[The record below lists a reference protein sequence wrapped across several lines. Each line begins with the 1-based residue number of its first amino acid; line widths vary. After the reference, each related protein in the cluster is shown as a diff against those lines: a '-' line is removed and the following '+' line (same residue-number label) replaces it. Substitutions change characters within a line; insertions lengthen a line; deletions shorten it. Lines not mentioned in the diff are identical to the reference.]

1 MGSSHTPEVV
11 DGPLAV
17 ADVPGGRLVT
27 ADSCRS
33 HMQEVVGD
41 LYRKCSFCPRVQEL
55 SGCSSCSGKFGWLN
69 QDAKKEV

>member
-17 ADVPGGRLVT
+17 ADVPGGHLVA

-33 HMQEVVGD
+33 HMQEVAGD
-41 LYRKCSFCPRVQEL
+41 LYRKCSFCERFQQLLRKIWMAETGRAQQE
-55 SGCSSCSGKFGWLN
+55 
-69 QDAKKEV
+69 